1 MITGL
6 WHDRLEETPI
16 PFILTFHGASIRAIR
31 NFCRGARCRDHNLLT
46 LSLDRLQAD
55 FGSPLGRLWADPG
68 PTWADFGPTLGRLG
82 ADFGPTLGRLWADFG
97 PTLGRLQA
105 DFGPT
110 LGHLW
115 VDFGPTSEFC
125 RSVTLKSSLVR
136 TLGLKCPTPF
146 GNSSCLGLSA
156 CRRWKPGGGPTW
168 ISASMCFAC
177 SPSMWRWAFKS
188 QCTDK
193 TTF

>member
-31 NFCRGARCRDHNLLT
+31 NFRRWAGCRDHNLLT

-55 FGSPLGRLWADPG
+55 FGPPLARLWARFG
-68 PTWADFGPTLGRLG
+68 PTLGPLWTDFGPTLDRLW

-97 PTLGRLQA
+97 PTLGRLRA
-105 DFGPT
+105 DFRPT
-110 LGHLW
+110 LGRLQ

-125 RSVTLKSSLVR
+125 RFR
-136 TLGLKCPTPF
+136 
-146 GNSSCLGLSA
+146 N
-156 CRRWKPGGGPTW
+156 
-168 ISASMCFAC
+168 
-177 SPSMWRWAFKS
+177 FK
-188 QCTDK
+188 K
-193 TTF
+193 